1 MATDYY
7 ELLGVNRE
15 ATADELKRAY
25 RKLAREYH
33 PDTNPGD
40 AAAEAKFKE
49 ISEAYAVLSDHEARA
64 RYDQFGHDGLREEE
78 QEGILSTSTSATS
91 SKTSSEGTHSEGA
104 WRRRRPA
111 GPPPGEDQELVLD
124 LAFEEAIFG
133 VDKKVDIQTAVACED
148 CAGSGAAEGTSAARC
163 SDCDGLG
170 QIRQVRQSLLG
181 QMMTTGQCPRCGGL
195 GEEIANPCSRCQGQ
209 GRNRDTMSYD
219 VRVPAGVDSG
229 STLRL
234 TGRGAAGPRG
244 GASGDL
250 YVHLRVAPSNTFKRD
265 GDTLYGELP
274 ITMLQAALGARVNF
288 ESLDGQVELA
298 IPPGTQP
305 GEIFRLRD
313 HGVPRLEGRGRGRG
327 DLILSVVVQIPSKLS
342 KDEEQKLRNVAET
355 RGENVADPSDRTV
368 LGKIR
373 SAFQ

>member
-15 ATADELKRAY
+15 ATADDLKRAY

-64 RYDQFGHDGLREEE
+64 RYDQFGHDGLR
-78 QEGILSTSTSATS
+78 GGGTGGDPFNFDLSDIF
-91 SKTSSEGTHSEGA
+91 ENFCGGNPFGGA
-104 WRRRRPA
+104 RARRPA
-111 GPPPGEDQELVLD
+111 GPPPDEDQELVLD

-148 CAGSGAAEGTSAARC
+148 CAGSGAAEGTSAVRC

-209 GRNRDTMSYD
+209 GRNRETMSYD

-250 YVHLRVAPSNTFKRD
+250 YVHLRVASSNTFKRD

-288 ESLDGQVELA
+288 ESLDGKVELA

-327 DLILSVVVQIPSKLS
+327 DLILAVVVQIPSKLS